1 MHIRYYL
8 AIVYLIIYIL
18 HLFLGPYF
26 YRFWLKG
33 ESAKFAIKNTNDLI
47 KHICYITYISFLFTI
62 LFFLF
67 PTSENYI
74 LALFITVFSLLSYIF
89 YYFDGDYFIYGFI
102 DHSIIIIPFIFY
114 YDLITDKKFTIT
126 INTIIT
132 FLFLII
138 YNSYKNQIYEQL

>member
-1 MHIRYYL
+1 MHIRYHL

-33 ESAKFAIKNTNDLI
+33 EAAKFAIKNTNDLI

-62 LFFLF
+62 LFLLF

-89 YYFDGDYFIYGFI
+89 YYFDGEYFIYGFI
-102 DHSIIIIPFIFY
+102 DHGIIIIPFIFY
-114 YDLITDKKFTIT
+114 YDLITDKKITIT